1 MKYLVKIN
9 YANII
14 NIINKKEVIP
24 ELLQNECNAKEI
36 YNSVSYL
43 LSHPNLLKIQLDEID
58 KTLKNIRLETSSSQK
73 VATILLEYL

>member
-1 MKYLVKIN
+1 MKSLVKIK

-14 NIINKKEVIP
+14 NIINKKEIIP

-36 YNSVSYL
+36 YNSVNYL
-43 LSHPNLLKIQLDEID
+43 LNHPNLLKTQLDEIA
-58 KTLKNIRLETSSSQK
+58 KTLKNLKLETSSSQK

>member
-1 MKYLVKIN
+1 MIKIK

-14 NIINKKEVIP
+14 NIINKKEIIP

-36 YNSVSYL
+36 YNSVNYL
-43 LSHPNLLKIQLDEID
+43 LRHPNLLKIQLDEID